1 MKLTRLWHSIPGAV
15 CCDLDPCEITGLS
28 YDSRRVEPGFAFFAI
43 TGNADDGHRYAED
56 ALGRGARAAVVER
69 PLRLSRRL
77 PQIIVKDTRKA
88 LAHAARAFFD
98 DPSAKLK
105 VSAVTGTN
113 GKTSTAYLSRA
124 MLSRAGKTAGL
135 MSTVKID
142 VGSRSFP
149 ATHTTPESLEIQSCL
164 AQMVDAG
171 LRFAVVETSSHALHQ
186 GRFQGIAVAS
196 AVFTNLTQDH
206 LDYHGNMENYLSAKA
221 KLFEMLPE
229 DGFAILNADDPASSR
244 LSDCCRAL
252 DVTYG
257 LKNPSDVTADVH
269 SVTAGGTRL
278 TLRTPAGSQEI
289 FSPLTGNH
297 NVYNVL
303 AASANAQSLGVGLS
317 AICEAIEGFTGVP
330 GRLQRID
337 KGQPFT
343 VLVDY
348 AHTHDALQNV
358 LEALLPLK
366 NGGRMIVVFGCGGDR
381 DRTKRPLMGAVV
393 EELSDL
399 FWITSDNPR
408 TEDPDAIIQN
418 IRVGLKGA
426 ETCRIEPDRRK
437 AIYAALSSAQPGD
450 IVLLAGKGHEND
462 QIIGTTRI
470 HFDDSEVAAEIL
482 SSLK

>member
-1 MKLTRLWHSIPGAV
+1 MKLSRLWHSIPGAV
-15 CCDLDPCEITGLS
+15 CCDLVSGEISGLA

-43 TGNADDGHRYAED
+43 PGNADDGHRYAED
-56 ALGRGARAAVVER
+56 ALQRGASALVVER
-69 PLRLSRRL
+69 PLQVSRRV
-77 PQIIVKDTRKA
+77 PQIIVNDARKA
-88 LAHAARAFFD
+88 LSHAARAFFD

-113 GKTSTAYLSRA
+113 GKTSTVYLSRA
-124 MLSRAGKTAGL
+124 MLSRGGKAAGL
-135 MSTVKID
+135 MSTVNID

-171 LRFAVVETSSHALHQ
+171 LRYAVVETSSHALHQ
-186 GRFQGIAVAS
+186 GRFQGISLAT

-206 LDYHGNMENYLSAKA
+206 LDYHGTMENYLAAKA

-229 DGFAILNADDPASSR
+229 DGFAVLNADDPASAR
-244 LSDCCRAL
+244 LSDCSKAF

-257 LKNPSDVTADVH
+257 LKNPADVTADVH
-269 SVTAGGTRL
+269 SVSAGGTRL

-303 AASANAQSLGVGLS
+303 AAAANAQSLGVGLS
-317 AICEAIEGFTGVP
+317 AICQGIESFTGVP

-337 KGQPFT
+337 RGQPFT

-393 EELSDL
+393 EQLSDL
-399 FWITSDNPR
+399 FWVTSDNPR
-408 TEDPDAIIQN
+408 TEDPDAIIRN
-418 IRVGLKGA
+418 IRAGLKGGK
-426 ETCRIEPDRRK
+426 TCRIEPDRRK
-437 AIYAALSSAQPGD
+437 AIHAALSSAQPGD
-450 IVLLAGKGHEND
+450 IVLLAGKGHED
-462 QIIGTTRI
+462 YQIIGTTRI